1 MIKEGQHSCV
11 EAGLCLQGGALMQHD
26 NGVLETASHHHT
38 YLTSTPHP
46 PISVTLKPRDPQ
58 GEECTESTYPVNFC
72 FSLGGSELR
81 QAAWPGLL
89 PFVR

>member
-38 YLTSTPHP
+38 YLTSTPP